1 MVSRLERKD
10 LQDNFMLV
18 ALLDHLHRFGSF
30 LAIVVI
36 CNIDPINVAFKLQ
49 LVGPSSNLVI
59 PVSFSLRLDVLFRH
73 FKILQVFSSVWH
85 TKLATRHQSRCETES
100 TSLMLCRI

>member
-36 CNIDPINVAFKLQ
+36 CNKDPISVTFKLQ

-59 PVSFSLRLDVLFRH
+59 PVSFSLRLDVVIRH
-73 FKILQVFSSVWH
+73 FKILRVFSLVWH
-85 TKLATRHQSRCETES
+85 IKPATRHQSRCETES
-100 TSLMLCRI
+100 KSLMLCRI